1 MTTDRSSSSNLALIA
16 TFVLLLI
23 AEAVAWFLA
32 VPRVITVVLALAAV
46 VCLVLAVVLRVR
58 PR

>member
-23 AEAVAWFLA
+23 AEAVAWFLV

>member
-1 MTTDRSSSSNLALIA
+1 MTTDRSSGSNRALIA